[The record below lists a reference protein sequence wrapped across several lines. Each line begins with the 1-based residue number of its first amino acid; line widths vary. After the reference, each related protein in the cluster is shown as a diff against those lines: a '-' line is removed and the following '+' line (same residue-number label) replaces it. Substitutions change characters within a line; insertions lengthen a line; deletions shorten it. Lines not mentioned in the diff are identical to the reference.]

1 MNTIR
6 KHIFIFV
13 VTVVSATVFGLSL
26 YASLDFQVSI
36 TSLGIFLITSL
47 LLIGLDRTY
56 KQQALNRF
64 QKIEQEYARQN
75 SPVAQFINK
84 TFSKVMVKL
93 KREAPQI
100 KLTKSVDPDLLPN
113 KHFSENELV
122 QAATAIANADLTTL
136 DIQIRSNPTIVY
148 GKNSQGMTLL
158 HYAMFFVSKEI
169 VTKLIDNKADV
180 NAIYTEHTP
189 LYVTKHTPLS
199 ILLDTYTQLGAADAE
214 EQKII
219 ELVERLHSSGANLN
233 SEYDFGLRPS
243 VFYVKKDW
251 QSKVL
256 IRLVQLGADINARGF
271 AGRTLIYE
279 TISSNPEWKQTQF
292 LISLGADPKV
302 TAEDGSTPGDK
313 LCDWVTGLKEKGQF
327 VGAWKESAT
336 TVYQQLKSMGVAPK
350 CEM

>member
-13 VTVVSATVFGLSL
+13 VSVVSATVFGLSL
-26 YASLDFQVSI
+26 YVGLDFQISI
-36 TSLGIFLITSL
+36 TSFGIFVITGL

-56 KQQALNRF
+56 KQQSLNRF
-64 QKIEQEYARQN
+64 QKIEQEYARQQ
-75 SPVAQFINK
+75 SPVIQLINK

-93 KREAPQI
+93 KREAPEI

-122 QAATAIANADLTTL
+122 QAATAIANADLATL

-158 HYAMFFVSKEI
+158 HYAMFFVDKGI
-169 VTKLIDNKADV
+169 VSKLIDSKSDV

-219 ELVERLHSSGANLN
+219 EIIEKLHSSGANLN
-233 SEYDFGLRPS
+233 SEYDFGLRSS

-271 AGRTLIYE
+271 AGRTLLYE

-292 LISLGADPKV
+292 LLSLGADPKV
-302 TAEDGSTPGDK
+302 AAEDGSTPGDK
-313 LCDWVTGLKEKGQF
+313 LCDWVAGLKEKGQF
-327 VGAWKESAT
+327 IGAWKESAT
-336 TVYQQLKSMGVAPK
+336 TVYQQLKSKGVTPK
-350 CEM
+350 CEV